1 MGLFFNVDKNDK
13 DEESIVMPLN
23 IRGSNKYYKPL
34 EELVVNGENQEEDDG
49 LDDDN
54 FDVNNEENQD
64 APAPTED
71 EQDDAQV
78 GNTNDELLDS
88 PPQEDNVPEEGDDNF
103 DIDDQPEN
111 DDNTGG
117 EDAAPNPEDN
127 TDNQPPDDNVNSPTE
142 DDINQS
148 NDTQQLANNDT
159 ATEDIED
166 DFTLGDD
173 DGTDTGNTELNQDD
187 IGTGDGNARGTDDAT
202 VDDGDNRPENPE
214 ETGGTGDNT
223 DSGDNF
229 DIDAGDD
236 TGEEGMEGTDDG
248 MGTGDQTDTSS
259 VSGAQGDPSD
269 QVSDEQQKENEK
281 RLYDTLTEEQ
291 KQLRVLQLK
300 KSYRQLYDQSE
311 NILSSINGITKTQ
324 DNIDTL
330 RRVIEALEKIK
341 KLLLQYISTNY
352 DMNTYIENY
361 TNYIKFLATFRTISK
376 VMNELSLD
384 DDKK

>member
-1 MGLFFNVDKNDK
+1 MGLFFNIDKN

-54 FDVNNEENQD
+54 FDVNDEENQD
-64 APAPTED
+64 TPAPTED
-71 EQDDAQV
+71 EQDDAQA
-78 GNTNDELLDS
+78 GNTNDKLLDN
-88 PPQEDNVPEEGDDNF
+88 PTPQEDNVPEEGDDNF
-103 DIDDQPEN
+103 DIDDPPEN
-111 DDNTGG
+111 DDNAGG

-142 DDINQS
+142 DDINQA

-187 IGTGDGNARGTDDAT
+187 IGAGDGNARGTDDAT

-236 TGEEGMEGTDDG
+236 TGEEGIEDTDDG

-311 NILSSINGITKTQ
+311 NILSSVNGITKTQ